1 VGEAANTDQMAVDAG
16 QETSKARHRSQ
27 QRLASHGKAMGY
39 LKGLVFKRWIG
50 AVQQEKQQREKQ
62 RRAEA
67 AASAEA
73 AAAAAAQA
81 ARERELSA
89 LRRELDGV
97 RKALSSTRA
106 REAALTTHTE
116 QLEEQLWWQWQP
128 GRDDECEPR
137 RSYASVAAAEERW
150 PPEVASE
157 TMASK
162 GWGNGRSNASG
173 YRRGYGPRDRGY
185 G

>member
-1 VGEAANTDQMAVDAG
+1 MSYIVS
-16 QETSKARHRSQ
+16 TSILGIQ
-27 QRLASHGKAMGY
+27 TF
-39 LKGLVFKRWIG
+39 V
-50 AVQQEKQQREKQ
+50 
-62 RRAEA
+62 
-67 AASAEA
+67 
-73 AAAAAAQA
+73 
-81 ARERELSA
+81 
-89 LRRELDGV
+89 
-97 RKALSSTRA
+97 TRFDPSA
-106 REAALTTHTE
+106 REAALITHTE

-157 TMASK
+157 TMAAK

>member
-1 VGEAANTDQMAVDAG
+1 M
-16 QETSKARHRSQ
+16 
-27 QRLASHGKAMGY
+27 
-39 LKGLVFKRWIG
+39 
-50 AVQQEKQQREKQ
+50 
-62 RRAEA
+62 
-67 AASAEA
+67 
-73 AAAAAAQA
+73 
-81 ARERELSA
+81 
-89 LRRELDGV
+89 DGV

-137 RSYASVAAAEERW
+137 RSYASAAAAEERW

-157 TMASK
+157 TMAAK